1 VSTLVIQ
8 SHRTPLPAAWLQ
20 PCLDSVRDW
29 ALGNKFEYRFL
40 GDEIFSPLSEAILQK
55 TADRLPA
62 ASDLARLIALQAA
75 LDEGYETAIWCDADF
90 LVFAPDALS
99 LPRESYGLGREVWV
113 QPGAGK
119 LRVHVKVHNA
129 FMFFRRGNPFL
140 DFYRHA
146 AQRMLEAHEG
156 PMVPQFVGPKF
167 LSAIHNMLSC
177 PVVEEA
183 AMFSP
188 ATTRALLAGGGPA
201 LELMLAKSIRPPA
214 GANLCSSLADN
225 GELSEGELD
234 QAVALLLAR
243 GSIVA

>member
-1 VSTLVIQ
+1 MSTLVIQ

-29 ALGNKFEYRFL
+29 AKGNNFEYRFL
-40 GDEIFSPLSEAILQK
+40 GDEIFSPLSESILQK
-55 TADRLPA
+55 TADRLQA
-62 ASDLARLIALQAA
+62 ASDLARLIALQGA
-75 LDEGYETAIWCDADF
+75 LDEGYETVIWCDADF
-90 LVFAPDALS
+90 LVFAPHALS
-99 LPRESYGLGREVWV
+99 LPADTYGLGREVWV
-113 QPGAGK
+113 QPGSGK
-119 LRVHVKVHNA
+119 LLVHVKVHNA

-167 LSAIHNMLSC
+167 LSAIHNMLTC

-201 LELMLAKSIRPPA
+201 LDLLLAKSIRPPA
-214 GANLCSSLADN
+214 GANLCSSLTDN
-225 GELSEGELD
+225 GELSEGELE
-234 QAVALLLAR
+234 QAVDRLLAR